1 MAQDHQISPE
11 NTIIHAEVAKPQT
24 KQIWKVAGILAVLTT
39 LEFVIAFALSPG
51 MLKNVLFYGLTIIKA
66 AYIVGE
72 FMHLKHEVK
81 SLMWAILLPMIFVI
95 WLLIALRYEGS
106 AILLQGFR

>member
-1 MAQDHQISPE
+1 MAQDHQTPSE
-11 NTIIHAEVAKPQT
+11 NTVIHAEVAKPQT

-39 LEFVIAFALSPG
+39 LEFVIAFSLSPSL
-51 MLKNVLFYGLTIIKA
+51 LKNVLFYGLTIIKA

-81 SLMWAILLPMIFVI
+81 ALMWAILLPMIFIV

-106 AILLQGFR
+106 SILIQGFR